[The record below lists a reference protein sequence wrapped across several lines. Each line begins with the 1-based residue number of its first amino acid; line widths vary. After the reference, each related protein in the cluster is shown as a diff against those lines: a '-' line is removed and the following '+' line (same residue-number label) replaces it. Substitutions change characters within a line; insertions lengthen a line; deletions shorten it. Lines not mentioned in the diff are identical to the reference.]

1 MKAWKVRDPNERT
14 ATIVFAETAGK
25 ARSLAM
31 HTDCCEDMDF
41 CAIEVRRA
49 PAADMCYRAGT
60 WEMDWYDSDDRL
72 VMVRDL
78 GFTCEYK
85 EPEECAWC
93 PAKEYCDLYNEEG

>member
-1 MKAWKVRDPNERT
+1 MKAWKVRDPNEWT

-49 PAADMCYRAGT
+49 PAEIRMTAQTKLLMICQETG
-60 WEMDWYDSDDRL
+60 
-72 VMVRDL
+72 VL
-78 GFTCEYK
+78 GGIGSF
-85 EPEECAWC
+85 PV
-93 PAKEYCDLYNEEG
+93 L